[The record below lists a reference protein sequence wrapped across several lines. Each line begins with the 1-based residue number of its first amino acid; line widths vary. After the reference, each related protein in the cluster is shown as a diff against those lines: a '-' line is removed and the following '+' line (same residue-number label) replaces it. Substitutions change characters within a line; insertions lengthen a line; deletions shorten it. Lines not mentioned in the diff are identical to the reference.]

1 MMDLVV
7 TCKAAHGPRPGIVV
21 AVSIGG
27 IRRTTCVPG
36 ELSSDGLAK
45 VTATLEADLL
55 AEVTAKVA
63 AQKREARHAK
73 AVLKALEARAMP
85 ATGGDE

>member
-1 MMDLVV
+1 MDLVV

-27 IRRTTCVPG
+27 IRRDVSVPG

-45 VTATLEADLL
+45 VTAKLEADLL
-55 AEVTAKVA
+55 ADVTAQVV
-63 AQKREARHAK
+63 AQKREAKHTK
-73 AVLKALEARAMP
+73 AVLKVLERR